1 MRQSTLKKIEGEK
14 VKDPQ
19 WNLNVVSSILRY
31 AGQDFIYVAEIK
43 PEQYAIVHW
52 ADIEN
57 VDDLQLDE
65 NIKSETLDKFLGTL
79 YTRKLIVPMTTAE
92 ILKIRKGTQSLRELY
107 LTKEIHLVEGLDDC
121 IEQVEVWKPEVSYL
135 IEQNYLPDPGH
146 CLSEEEVTP
155 DNLTDIN
162 ME

>member
-1 MRQSTLKKIEGEK
+1 MRQSTLEKIKGEK
-14 VKDPQ
+14 IKDPQ

-52 ADIEN
+52 ADVED
-57 VDDLQLDE
+57 VDDLKLDKDMT
-65 NIKSETLDKFLGTL
+65 NNTLDGFLNNF
-79 YTRKLIVPMTTAE
+79 YTRKLVIPVTSSEIV
-92 ILKIRKGTQSLRELY
+92 KIRKGTQSLRELY
-107 LTKEIHLVEGLDDC
+107 LTKEIHLIEGVDDC
-121 IEQVEVWKPEVSYL
+121 FEQIEVWKPEVSYL
-135 IEQNYLPDPGH
+135 IEQDYLPDPNH

-162 ME
+162 M

>member
-14 VKDPQ
+14 IKNPQ
-19 WNLNVVSSILRY
+19 WNLEVASSILRY
-31 AGQDFIYVAEIK
+31 AGQDFIYVAEIQ

-57 VDDLQLDE
+57 VDDLQLNEDNE
-65 NIKSETLDKFLGTL
+65 DKTLDGFLGTL
-79 YTRKLIVPMTTAE
+79 YTRKLIIPATTSE
-92 ILKIRKGTQSLRELY
+92 ITKIRKGTQSLREFY
-107 LTKEIHLVEGLDDC
+107 LTKEIHLIEGLDDC
-121 IEQVEVWKPEVSYL
+121 FEEIEVWKPEISYL
-135 IEQNYLPDPGH
+135 IENNYLPDPGH

-162 ME
+162 M